1 MPRKALSELNSDEK
15 DAARAIA
22 DLIEMVRR
30 FDDILHQQWEP
41 VPGSRLWQDD
51 QKVPHYPNSDFATQ
65 QFVTTIGCIEAL
77 ATWVGYENHG
87 EHLSFSTQPFGGY
100 ALLRSAIE
108 SAAWAM
114 WVLYPENSK
123 LRIRRRLAQQ
133 ADEWRLAEKF
143 AKSTGRPFPDVQN
156 KLERIQRFGVQAGV
170 PEWDVFM
177 SRKANDARVN
187 AGKPGNRVPQ
197 ISDLL
202 EYVERHRRESR
213 GLSFYAT
220 WQLASGSAHGKFWVN
235 PIVQDL
241 VVEEGSEAEYGST
254 ARATTK
260 YGMLLL
266 CLARCVEALQLAIDR
281 YWELGSHKDHLPAPL
296 NVPSFMDSQ

>member
-1 MPRKALSELNSDEK
+1 MPRRAFPELNPDEK

-22 DLIEMVRR
+22 GLIDIVRR
-30 FDDILHQQWEP
+30 DDDLLHQHWEP

-51 QKVPHYPNSDFATQ
+51 QKVPHYPISDFATQ
-65 QFVTTIGCIEAL
+65 QFATIIGCIEAL
-77 ATWVGYENHG
+77 ATWVGYEDHG
-87 EHLSFSTQPFGGY
+87 DHLSLSTQPFGGY

-114 WVLYPENSK
+114 WVLYPENYK

-133 ADEWRLAEKF
+133 AEEWRSAQKF
-143 AKSTGRPFPDVQN
+143 AKSTGRKSSDVQS
-156 KLERIQRFGVQAGV
+156 KLDRIQRFGDEAGV
-170 PEWDVFM
+170 PEWNVFI
-177 SRKANDARVN
+177 SIKADAARVK
-187 AGKPGNRVPQ
+187 AGKPPNRPPT
-197 ISDLL
+197 ITELL
-202 EYVERHRRESR
+202 KYVERHRQEAR
-213 GLSFYAT
+213 GLSFYST

-241 VVEEGSEAEYGST
+241 VVEEGSKTKYGAT

-266 CLARCVEALQLAIDR
+266 ALDRCVEGLQLALTRFI
-281 YWELGSHKDHLPAPL
+281 ELGSHEGQRPTPVNAPSL
-296 NVPSFMDSQ
+296 IES